1 MKQETITRIKLTAS
15 EGMTLTNGET
25 FGKEVYLGTGDKP
38 ENWEEITDAKAA
50 EIQEEKAK
58 ADLAEIGGD

>member
-15 EGMTLTNGET
+15 EGMTLTNGTT
-25 FGKEVYLGTGDKP
+25 FGKEVYLGTGDTLD
-38 ENWEEITDAKAA
+38 NWAEITDAKAA